1 MHRLGLL
8 APLVLVLILLGC
20 DRSVSLSLQSASS
33 PAEAPI
39 AVICTVRPHSTC
51 TPETLRSSLHFVLA
65 HATSRGIA
73 AELWLSRPNEPATLI
88 KVIPPFKSQR
98 RASSRTL
105 GQDRAL
111 WISAT
116 ADDLIALT
124 LPYLQA
130 ATTSSDRRQR
140 IAEAISLVSSAHA
153 PAGPRSIVVVTDGR
167 ESSRFGDADCKL
179 LQPNTF
185 VSAVGATLPPGSLR
199 QVSVH
204 FWFQTKQQPKLRSC
218 VSTPKKEK
226 ILANTWNSAVSA
238 AGGTIS
244 FSVGTSMIEV
254 PSTASAN
261 AAASPKE

>member
-1 MHRLGLL
+1 MNSLFRLALLL
-8 APLVLVLILLGC
+8 ALAAC
-20 DRSVSLSLQSASS
+20 DRSVSLSLQSAT
-33 PAEAPI
+33 PTAEAPI

-51 TPETLRSSLHFVLA
+51 TPETLRTSLHFVLA
-65 HATSRGIA
+65 HATSLSIA
-73 AELWLSRPNEPATLI
+73 AELWLSRPNEPATLL
-88 KVIPPFKSQR
+88 KSVTPFKSQR

-105 GQDRAL
+105 EQDRIL

-116 ADDLIALT
+116 ADDLVALT
-124 LPYLQA
+124 LPYLQTA
-130 ATTSSDRRQR
+130 VASSDHRQR

-153 PAGPRSIVVVTDGR
+153 TAGARSIVVVTDGR
-167 ESSRFGDADCKL
+167 ELSRFGDADCKL

-185 VSAVGATLPPGSLR
+185 VSAVGATLPRGSLR
-199 QVSVH
+199 HVSVH

-226 ILANTWNSAVSA
+226 ILASAWEAAVSA

-244 FSVGTSMIEV
+244 FSVGTSTIKV

>member
-1 MHRLGLL
+1 MNSLFRLALLL
-8 APLVLVLILLGC
+8 ALAAC
-20 DRSVSLSLQSASS
+20 DRSVSLSLQSAT
-33 PAEAPI
+33 PAAEAPI

-51 TPETLRSSLHFVLA
+51 TPETLRTSLHFVLA

-73 AELWLSRPNEPATLI
+73 AELWLSRPDEPATLL
-88 KVIPPFKSQR
+88 KSVTPFKSQR

-105 GQDRAL
+105 EQDRLL

-116 ADDLIALT
+116 ADDLVALA
-124 LPYLQA
+124 LPYLQSA
-130 ATTSSDRRQR
+130 ATSSDHRQR
-140 IAEAISLVSSAHA
+140 VAEAISLVASAHTA
-153 PAGPRSIVVVTDGR
+153 AGPRSIVVVTDGR

-226 ILANTWNSAVSA
+226 VLTTAWNSAVSA

>member
-1 MHRLGLL
+1 MNSLFRLALLL
-8 APLVLVLILLGC
+8 ALAAC
-20 DRSVSLSLQSASS
+20 DRSVSLSLQSAT
-33 PAEAPI
+33 PATEAPI

-51 TPETLRSSLHFVLA
+51 TPETLRTSLHFVLA
-65 HATSRGIA
+65 HAISRGIA
-73 AELWLSRPNEPATLI
+73 AELWLSRPDEPATLI

-105 GQDRAL
+105 EQDRIL

-116 ADDLIALT
+116 SDDLVALT
-124 LPYLQA
+124 LPYLQMA
-130 ATTSSDRRQR
+130 AASSDHRQR

-153 PAGPRSIVVVTDGR
+153 TKGPRSLVVLTDGR
-167 ESSRFGDADCKL
+167 EFSRFGDAICRQ
-179 LQPNTF
+179 LQPSTF
-185 VSAVGATLPPGSLR
+185 VAAVGATLPPGSLR
-199 QVSVH
+199 QVSIH

-226 ILANTWNSAVSA
+226 ILASAWEAAVSA